1 MHCEVWSLRAGR
13 GEAEEDHEACD
24 VQSSL
29 DCLWSAVH
37 ANIIFWSMQE
47 QKWIYSCMCLIMA
60 CQIAN
65 RWLWT
70 MHCKKKSIHGF
81 KHHRHKDVM
90 TTNDA
95 PWLMSTCCWLV
106 QCYDSDV
113 IMNAMVSHI
122 TSVSM
127 VCSTVCS
134 GTDQRKHQ
142 SSASLAFMRGIHW
155 WPVDS
160 PHKGP
165 VNQSINQS
173 NPVLLKERVRIPR
186 TCRAGGA
193 AMLWRRLPLDGVG
206 SCRLFFTDDLHDN
219 LSWVPASDKPHTFKS
234 CFTHS
239 SQVFFGRPGPFLPG
253 TGLDLTL
260 FISPL
265 ERMTCPNH
273 LSRRSRTRMAR
284 SHIPSLACS
293 SSIDGSSDGL
303 TPQIQRIIARSLR
316 HSRWRAAEVM
326 GQVSVPCNIELRTLE
341 LNRRPLRSKGTGL
354 DVSKGRFSRN
364 LPQAHLHLA
373 VAAAMQPVTRK
384 MFPFDDVIM

>member
-1 MHCEVWSLRAGR
+1 MR
-13 GEAEEDHEACD
+13 G
-24 VQSSL
+24 
-29 DCLWSAVH
+29 DCWGT
-37 ANIIFWSMQE
+37 W
-47 QKWIYSCMCLIMA
+47 LIMLG
-60 CQIAN
+60 CMDLGWP
-65 RWLWT
+65 R
-70 MHCKKKSIHGF
+70 
-81 KHHRHKDVM
+81 
-90 TTNDA
+90 
-95 PWLMSTCCWLV
+95 
-106 QCYDSDV
+106 
-113 IMNAMVSHI
+113 
-122 TSVSM
+122 
-127 VCSTVCS
+127 VC
-134 GTDQRKHQ
+134 RR
-142 SSASLAFMRGIHW
+142 SAS
-155 WPVDS
+155 
-160 PHKGP
+160 
-165 VNQSINQS
+165 
-173 NPVLLKERVRIPR
+173 VLLKERVRIPR
-186 TCRAGGA
+186 TRRAGGA

-293 SSIDGSSDGL
+293 SSIDGSSDGW
-303 TPQIQRIIARSLR
+303 TPQIQQIIARSLR

-326 GQVSVPCNIELRTLE
+326 GQVSVPYNIELRTLE

-373 VAAAMQPVTRK
+373 VAAAMQPPPALSMSPR
-384 MFPFDDVIM
+384 

>member
-1 MHCEVWSLRAGR
+1 MASWWSLCP
-13 GEAEEDHEACD
+13 DI
-24 VQSSL
+24 Q
-29 DCLWSAVH
+29 
-37 ANIIFWSMQE
+37 
-47 QKWIYSCMCLIMA
+47 
-60 CQIAN
+60 
-65 RWLWT
+65 
-70 MHCKKKSIHGF
+70 KKSGQVPPLLLSRQAT
-81 KHHRHKDVM
+81 KHWVICKANPSENLNIKTR
-90 TTNDA
+90 NLYY
-95 PWLMSTCCWLV
+95 WNST
-106 QCYDSDV
+106 
-113 IMNAMVSHI
+113 
-122 TSVSM
+122 
-127 VCSTVCS
+127 
-134 GTDQRKHQ
+134 
-142 SSASLAFMRGIHW
+142 
-155 WPVDS
+155 
-160 PHKGP
+160 
-165 VNQSINQS
+165 INQS

-186 TCRAGGA
+186 TRHAGGA
-193 AMLWRRLPLDGVG
+193 AMLWGRLPLDGVG
-206 SCRLFFTDDLHDN
+206 SCRLFFTDDFHNN

-284 SHIPSLACS
+284 SHISSLACS

-303 TPQIQRIIARSLR
+303 TPQIQRIIARLLR

-373 VAAAMQPVTRK
+373 VAAAITSTEHVTQVAETINRLEHTVTNLNLLERAAIDRAYTRHTTTTRAFIGQVLGKCFEARAFLIMNPQVAFGAPDGWPAYSRTTHGTWELAGVLQGIQPKPRSHEHKFQELKLKEFEMQWENS
-384 MFPFDDVIM
+384 

>member
-1 MHCEVWSLRAGR
+1 MPLCRL
-13 GEAEEDHEACD
+13 
-24 VQSSL
+24 
-29 DCLWSAVH
+29 
-37 ANIIFWSMQE
+37 
-47 QKWIYSCMCLIMA
+47 
-60 CQIAN
+60 
-65 RWLWT
+65 
-70 MHCKKKSIHGF
+70 SI
-81 KHHRHKDVM
+81 
-90 TTNDA
+90 
-95 PWLMSTCCWLV
+95 
-106 QCYDSDV
+106 
-113 IMNAMVSHI
+113 
-122 TSVSM
+122 
-127 VCSTVCS
+127 
-134 GTDQRKHQ
+134 
-142 SSASLAFMRGIHW
+142 
-155 WPVDS
+155 
-160 PHKGP
+160 
-165 VNQSINQS
+165 INQS

-186 TCRAGGA
+186 TRRAGGA

-239 SQVFFGRPGPFLPG
+239 SQVFFGRPGPFLPW

-326 GQVSVPCNIELRTLE
+326 GQVSIPCNIELRTLE

-354 DVSKGRFSRN
+354 DVSSQEYGQYTAKNTETIFIEIGGHLGSAVICRIISTWKFQYLIPMASQARGGRAGWNTVGTGYSWWCLTHWGREKWTPFSRRHFQMHF
-364 LPQAHLHLA
+364 LQWKC
-373 VAAAMQPVTRK
+373 MG
-384 MFPFDDVIM
+384 FY

>member
-1 MHCEVWSLRAGR
+1 MLCYQWGSVSCCGTHMRLVWFHRKCSRYWFVKWVWRYSYRITSTYPR
-13 GEAEEDHEACD
+13 GQWVNELNPD
-24 VQSSL
+24 VNLWCQQW
-29 DCLWSAVH
+29 LWS
-37 ANIIFWSMQE
+37 
-47 QKWIYSCMCLIMA
+47 
-60 CQIAN
+60 
-65 RWLWT
+65 
-70 MHCKKKSIHGF
+70 
-81 KHHRHKDVM
+81 
-90 TTNDA
+90 
-95 PWLMSTCCWLV
+95 
-106 QCYDSDV
+106 
-113 IMNAMVSHI
+113 
-122 TSVSM
+122 
-127 VCSTVCS
+127 
-134 GTDQRKHQ
+134 
-142 SSASLAFMRGIHW
+142 
-155 WPVDS
+155 
-160 PHKGP
+160 
-165 VNQSINQS
+165 QSINQS

-186 TCRAGGA
+186 TRRAGGA
-193 AMLWRRLPLDGVG
+193 AMLWGRLPLDGVG
-206 SCRLFFTDDLHDN
+206 SCRLFFTDDIHDN

-234 CFTHS
+234 CFMHS

-260 FISPL
+260 SISPL

-341 LNRRPLRSKGTGL
+341 LNRRPLRSKSTGL

-373 VAAAMQPVTRK
+373 VAAAMQPPPALSMSPR
-384 MFPFDDVIM
+384 

>member
-1 MHCEVWSLRAGR
+1 MLHKAWNSKEEMPFCFPRSSIKFQSHTVQNITDFDPNWAFPDYRLVAAFKSLRFA
-13 GEAEEDHEACD
+13 
-24 VQSSL
+24 L
-29 DCLWSAVH
+29 
-37 ANIIFWSMQE
+37 
-47 QKWIYSCMCLIMA
+47 
-60 CQIAN
+60 
-65 RWLWT
+65 
-70 MHCKKKSIHGF
+70 
-81 KHHRHKDVM
+81 
-90 TTNDA
+90 
-95 PWLMSTCCWLV
+95 
-106 QCYDSDV
+106 
-113 IMNAMVSHI
+113 
-122 TSVSM
+122 
-127 VCSTVCS
+127 
-134 GTDQRKHQ
+134 
-142 SSASLAFMRGIHW
+142 
-155 WPVDS
+155 
-160 PHKGP
+160 
-165 VNQSINQS
+165 
-173 NPVLLKERVRIPR
+173 
-186 TCRAGGA
+186 
-193 AMLWRRLPLDGVG
+193 
-206 SCRLFFTDDLHDN
+206 FTDDLHDN

-253 TGLDLTL
+253 TRLDLTL

-273 LSRRSRTRMAR
+273 LSRRSWTRMAR

-373 VAAAMQPVTRK
+373 VAAAMQPPPALSMSPR
-384 MFPFDDVIM
+384 

>member
-1 MHCEVWSLRAGR
+1 MLGLKSSHVSKR
-13 GEAEEDHEACD
+13 GHRDLPC
-24 VQSSL
+24 VY
-29 DCLWSAVH
+29 VH
-37 ANIIFWSMQE
+37 INI
-47 QKWIYSCMCLIMA
+47 
-60 CQIAN
+60 
-65 RWLWT
+65 
-70 MHCKKKSIHGF
+70 
-81 KHHRHKDVM
+81 
-90 TTNDA
+90 
-95 PWLMSTCCWLV
+95 LMSDVPATCNFKAVSWQLVDELRVVEVFLFVIIDKIPNKQLIWWWLKLLW
-106 QCYDSDV
+106 
-113 IMNAMVSHI
+113 
-122 TSVSM
+122 
-127 VCSTVCS
+127 CS
-134 GTDQRKHQ
+134 RKCT
-142 SSASLAFMRGIHW
+142 
-155 WPVDS
+155 
-160 PHKGP
+160 
-165 VNQSINQS
+165 VNQFNQS

-186 TCRAGGA
+186 TRRAGGA

-273 LSRRSRTRMAR
+273 LSRRSLTRMAR

-326 GQVSVPCNIELRTLE
+326 GQISVPCNIELRTLE

-373 VAAAMQPVTRK
+373 VAAAMQPPPALSMSPR
-384 MFPFDDVIM
+384 

>member
-1 MHCEVWSLRAGR
+1 MIVWHN
-13 GEAEEDHEACD
+13 EAETKWSPFCRRHFKTH
-24 VQSSL
+24 SL
-29 DCLWSAVH
+29 LWKLFW
-37 ANIIFWSMQE
+37 II
-47 QKWIYSCMCLIMA
+47 LIS
-60 CQIAN
+60 N
-65 RWLWT
+65 SLN
-70 MHCKKKSIHGF
+70 F
-81 KHHRHKDVM
+81 
-90 TTNDA
+90 
-95 PWLMSTCCWLV
+95 
-106 QCYDSDV
+106 
-113 IMNAMVSHI
+113 VS
-122 TSVSM
+122 
-127 VCSTVCS
+127 
-134 GTDQRKHQ
+134 KE
-142 SSASLAFMRGIHW
+142 
-155 WPVDS
+155 
-160 PHKGP
+160 
-165 VNQSINQS
+165 SINQS

-193 AMLWRRLPLDGVG
+193 AMLWGRLPLDGVG

-253 TGLDLTL
+253 TGLGLTL

-293 SSIDGSSDGL
+293 TSIDGSSDGL

-326 GQVSVPCNIELRTLE
+326 GQVSVPCNIELRALE

-364 LPQAHLHLA
+364 LPQTHLHLA
-373 VAAAMQPVTRK
+373 VAAAMQPPPALSMSPR
-384 MFPFDDVIM
+384 

>member
-1 MHCEVWSLRAGR
+1 MCWIDIISKAAAGSYYSR
-13 GEAEEDHEACD
+13 SRRDVTDAC
-24 VQSSL
+24 
-29 DCLWSAVH
+29 
-37 ANIIFWSMQE
+37 I
-47 QKWIYSCMCLIMA
+47 
-60 CQIAN
+60 
-65 RWLWT
+65 
-70 MHCKKKSIHGF
+70 
-81 KHHRHKDVM
+81 
-90 TTNDA
+90 
-95 PWLMSTCCWLV
+95 
-106 QCYDSDV
+106 
-113 IMNAMVSHI
+113 
-122 TSVSM
+122 
-127 VCSTVCS
+127 
-134 GTDQRKHQ
+134 
-142 SSASLAFMRGIHW
+142 
-155 WPVDS
+155 
-160 PHKGP
+160 
-165 VNQSINQS
+165 NQSINQS

-186 TCRAGGA
+186 TRRAGGA

-326 GQVSVPCNIELRTLE
+326 GQVSLPCNIELRTLE

-373 VAAAMQPVTRK
+373 VAAVMQPPPALSMSPR
-384 MFPFDDVIM
+384 

>member
-1 MHCEVWSLRAGR
+1 MTTLPNPKNKL
-13 GEAEEDHEACD
+13 
-24 VQSSL
+24 QSS
-29 DCLWSAVH
+29 
-37 ANIIFWSMQE
+37 I
-47 QKWIYSCMCLIMA
+47 
-60 CQIAN
+60 
-65 RWLWT
+65 
-70 MHCKKKSIHGF
+70 
-81 KHHRHKDVM
+81 
-90 TTNDA
+90 
-95 PWLMSTCCWLV
+95 
-106 QCYDSDV
+106 
-113 IMNAMVSHI
+113 
-122 TSVSM
+122 
-127 VCSTVCS
+127 
-134 GTDQRKHQ
+134 
-142 SSASLAFMRGIHW
+142 
-155 WPVDS
+155 
-160 PHKGP
+160 
-165 VNQSINQS
+165 QSINQS

-186 TCRAGGA
+186 TRRAGGA
-193 AMLWRRLPLDGVG
+193 ALLWRRFPLDGVD

-326 GQVSVPCNIELRTLE
+326 GQVSIW
-341 LNRRPLRSKGTGL
+341 KGILVGMCLTIGCYKTCTG
-354 DVSKGRFSRN
+354 KIRFPIHTMGLVCYEMIMGIIIRGNNDTESCIPSIIR
-364 LPQAHLHLA
+364 QWMYHS
-373 VAAAMQPVTRK
+373 
-384 MFPFDDVIM
+384 FDIIYTERCSTNMI

>member
-1 MHCEVWSLRAGR
+1 MNYAGWVRDWLSL
-13 GEAEEDHEACD
+13 
-24 VQSSL
+24 
-29 DCLWSAVH
+29 
-37 ANIIFWSMQE
+37 
-47 QKWIYSCMCLIMA
+47 
-60 CQIAN
+60 
-65 RWLWT
+65 T
-70 MHCKKKSIHGF
+70 
-81 KHHRHKDVM
+81 
-90 TTNDA
+90 
-95 PWLMSTCCWLV
+95 
-106 QCYDSDV
+106 
-113 IMNAMVSHI
+113 
-122 TSVSM
+122 
-127 VCSTVCS
+127 
-134 GTDQRKHQ
+134 
-142 SSASLAFMRGIHW
+142 AFLG
-155 WPVDS
+155 
-160 PHKGP
+160 
-165 VNQSINQS
+165 QS

-186 TCRAGGA
+186 TRRAGGA
-193 AMLWRRLPLDGVG
+193 AMLWGRLPLDGVG

-273 LSRRSRTRMAR
+273 LSRHSRTRMAW

-373 VAAAMQPVTRK
+373 VAAAMQPPPALSMSPR
-384 MFPFDDVIM
+384 

>member
-1 MHCEVWSLRAGR
+1 METLVFDILICWKWLGTNHKQIVRFNATLTCSIMDDKCNLQCRKLKIHSRIYRNVSFFNTLPKISHKLHGIHHCV
-13 GEAEEDHEACD
+13 
-24 VQSSL
+24 VN
-29 DCLWSAVH
+29 LW
-37 ANIIFWSMQE
+37 
-47 QKWIYSCMCLIMA
+47 KLC
-60 CQIAN
+60 
-65 RWLWT
+65 
-70 MHCKKKSIHGF
+70 
-81 KHHRHKDVM
+81 
-90 TTNDA
+90 
-95 PWLMSTCCWLV
+95 
-106 QCYDSDV
+106 
-113 IMNAMVSHI
+113 
-122 TSVSM
+122 
-127 VCSTVCS
+127 VCSIIRYLYHVKIVT
-134 GTDQRKHQ
+134 GRQITIWALKQNGRKVWL
-142 SSASLAFMRGIHW
+142 SVEYLAIWNHIEILLLLFF
-155 WPVDS
+155 
-160 PHKGP
+160 
-165 VNQSINQS
+165 NQSINQL

-186 TCRAGGA
+186 TRRAGGA
-193 AMLWRRLPLDGVG
+193 AMLWGRLPLDGIG
-206 SCRLFFTDDLHDN
+206 SCWLFFTDDLHDN

-273 LSRRSRTRMAR
+273 LSQRSRTRMAR

-293 SSIDGSSDGL
+293 SSIDGWSDSL

-364 LPQAHLHLA
+364 LP
-373 VAAAMQPVTRK
+373 
-384 MFPFDDVIM
+384 

>member
-1 MHCEVWSLRAGR
+1 
-13 GEAEEDHEACD
+13 
-24 VQSSL
+24 
-29 DCLWSAVH
+29 
-37 ANIIFWSMQE
+37 
-47 QKWIYSCMCLIMA
+47 
-60 CQIAN
+60 
-65 RWLWT
+65 
-70 MHCKKKSIHGF
+70 
-81 KHHRHKDVM
+81 
-90 TTNDA
+90 
-95 PWLMSTCCWLV
+95 
-106 QCYDSDV
+106 
-113 IMNAMVSHI
+113 
-122 TSVSM
+122 
-127 VCSTVCS
+127 
-134 GTDQRKHQ
+134 
-142 SSASLAFMRGIHW
+142 
-155 WPVDS
+155 
-160 PHKGP
+160 
-165 VNQSINQS
+165 
-173 NPVLLKERVRIPR
+173 
-186 TCRAGGA
+186 
-193 AMLWRRLPLDGVG
+193 MLWGRLPLDGVG
-206 SCRLFFTDDLHDN
+206 SCWLFITDDLHDN
-219 LSWVPASDKPHTFKS
+219 LSWAPASDKPHTFKS

-326 GQVSVPCNIELRTLE
+326 GQVSVPCNIELHTSE

-373 VAAAMQPVTRK
+373 VAAAMQNCRTKRLCILS
-384 MFPFDDVIM
+384 PFLSTTALENGIGMDTAPPSTWSLGKSHNRVSSWWQSPQSQHYGLSSFQHSYYLCGIPLLSAYGSSSFFGAHIIRLDGRIVPDRAFQHNPDRDQLRQGCWYRP